1 MTSEVFYITT
11 DGKLIMKNNTLYFV
25 NKEGKVVLPIEKIKV
40 LYFLG
45 SGSVSTSVLKEFKR
59 RNIPI
64 HFFDR
69 NSYYIGSFYPK
80 DYLVSG
86 EIIVRQVQSYL
97 DQNKRLKLASKFT
110 LGAYQNINWIC
121 NRFKL
126 GEISYPNFEEAKSI
140 EQLMQKEGMVRKK
153 FYELIDSKLLS
164 DFKIVRREI
173 MPPSNRGNAI
183 LSFLNSLVYTTVAS
197 EIYFTHLH
205 PAVSF
210 LHQPFERRYSLSL
223 DVSEIFKP
231 LLSERLLL
239 RLVDLKMLDPIVD
252 FMDKDGIFL
261 SEIGRKKLIKAYD
274 EELNKT
280 IKMKNKNYTI
290 RQLIRNELYKLE
302 KDLLGLEEYRPLKA
316 WW

>member
-1 MTSEVFYITT
+1 MTDEVFYITT
-11 DGKLIMKNNTLYFV
+11 DGKLMMKNTTIYLV
-25 NKEGKVVLPIEKIKV
+25 NKDGKIPLPIEKIKV

-69 NSYYIGSFYPK
+69 KSNYVGSFYPK
-80 DYLVSG
+80 ESLVSG
-86 EIIVRQVQSYL
+86 EIIVRQVKAYL
-97 DQNKRLKLASKFT
+97 DPAKRIRLASKFT
-110 LGAYQNINWIC
+110 IGAFQNISWIC
-121 NRFKL
+121 NRFNL
-126 GEISYPNFEEAKSI
+126 GAIPEPNFNEAATI
-140 EQLMQKEGMVRKK
+140 EQLMQKEGNVRKK
-153 FYELIDSKLLS
+153 FYELIDSKLPF
-164 DFKIVRREI
+164 DFKIERREI

-205 PAVSF
+205 PAISF
-210 LHQPFERRYSLSL
+210 LHEPFERRYSLSL
-223 DVSEIFKP
+223 DVAEIFKP

-239 RLVDLKMLDPIVD
+239 RLANLKMLDPIVD
-252 FMDKDGIFL
+252 FMDKDGVFL
-261 SEIGRKKLIKAYD
+261 SEIGRKKLIKEYE

-280 IKMKNKNYTI
+280 IKLKNKNYTVK
-290 RQLIRNELYKLE
+290 QLIRNELYKIE
-302 KDLLGLEEYRPLKA
+302 KDLLELEEYRPLKA